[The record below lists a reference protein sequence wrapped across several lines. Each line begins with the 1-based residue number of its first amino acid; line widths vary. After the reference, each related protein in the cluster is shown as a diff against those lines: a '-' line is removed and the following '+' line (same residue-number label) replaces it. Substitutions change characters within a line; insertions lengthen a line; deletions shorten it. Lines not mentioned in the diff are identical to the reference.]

1 MRITMN
7 ADYFLVVADAP
18 NYRPEIRIGI
28 LEWRENAAGY
38 EVILN
43 QALVR
48 DRVENPR
55 A

>member
-1 MRITMN
+1 MN
-7 ADYFLVVADAP
+7 ADYFLMVADAP

-28 LEWRENAAGY
+28 LEWREETAGY

-43 QALVR
+43 QALVKN
-48 DRVENPR
+48 RVENPR